1 MLPPLL
7 LLTEV
12 ATEPAQLE
20 LQASTVGRNGGGR
33 IFVLTS
39 DPALAN
45 ATVGVTWAAQAQR
58 VAIAQVES
66 AHDGLLLV
74 TVPRAASQSRPTS
87 SRST

>member
-20 LQASTVGRNGGGR
+20 LQASTVGRGGGGR

-45 ATVGVTWAAQAQR
+45 ATVSVTWAAQTAAVGSGR
-58 VAIAQVES
+58 
-66 AHDGLLLV
+66 
-74 TVPRAASQSRPTS
+74 PRAERTKNGAASPPAT
-87 SRST
+87 